1 MGKQPAALRHS
12 RALSLSEKL
21 LLPYAAA
28 LVTGPAAGSDK
39 QRTDGSRGRG
49 YNPQPRNSICVTP
62 GIRGRLPFHL
72 RRHPRVAPMTRD
84 LTNAHAIT
92 QITHSAT

>member
-21 LLPYAAA
+21 LRPYAAA
-28 LVTGPAAGSDK
+28 LVTGPAGRSDK

-49 YNPQPRNSICVTP
+49 YNPQPRNSICVT
-62 GIRGRLPFHL
+62 
-72 RRHPRVAPMTRD
+72 ARD
-84 LTNAHAIT
+84 SGPSTIPSSSSSPSRADDEGPHRCARDHANHT
-92 QITHSAT
+92 